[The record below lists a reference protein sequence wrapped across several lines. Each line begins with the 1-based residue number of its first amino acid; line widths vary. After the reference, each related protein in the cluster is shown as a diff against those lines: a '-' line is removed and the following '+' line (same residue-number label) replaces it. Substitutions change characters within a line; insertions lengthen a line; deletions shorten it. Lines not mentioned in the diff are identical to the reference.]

1 MTAADLQQHLTTA
14 KLTLNRQQPQV
25 KDALAVA
32 AYHAQT
38 QVPVL
43 GWLLSDDA
51 ALDDRIIKTADKQ
64 AQLLAVLKDPDIPL
78 HNNDME
84 RAIYWFMV

>member
-43 GWLLSDDA
+43 GLV
-51 ALDDRIIKTADKQ
+51 
-64 AQLLAVLKDPDIPL
+64 AQ
-78 HNNDME
+78 
-84 RAIYWFMV
+84 

>member
-14 KLTLNRQQPQV
+14 KLTLNRQQQQQV
-25 KDALAVA
+25 NNALAVA
-32 AYHAQT
+32 VYHAQT

-51 ALDDRIIKTADKQ
+51 AVYDQLTAPPRT
-64 AQLLAVLKDPDIPL
+64 VLG
-78 HNNDME
+78 
-84 RAIYWFMV
+84 A

>member
-1 MTAADLQQHLTTA
+1 MRFKVLRTGTGTTADLQQHLTTA
-14 KLTLNRQQPQV
+14 KLMLNRQQQV

-43 GWLLSDDA
+43 GWLLGDDA
-51 ALDDRIIKTADKQ
+51 AVYESAHGHPRV
-64 AQLLAVLKDPDIPL
+64 VLG
-78 HNNDME
+78 
-84 RAIYWFMV
+84 A